1 MMFYFEMRKPEV
13 RCAFLTWLDA
23 GIITWFFAT
32 DRKHSFAHRGL
43 SVAES
48 IDGGVGDV
56 SCDNAELRTK
66 VFIVVVCMLDS
77 PQSPSCPEVLCL
89 VRTQIKLCHR
99 SLEETVRRKCV
110 MREQAE
116 LLIISVWQPLFC
128 ALIKG
133 AACGLCVSGPYRR
146 RRWAKA
152 NITCL
157 IIYVSETGTKAWR
170 STMTAGDMFLL
181 VVIVMVLP
189 CSSLEG
195 NVRNSECLCDGASC
209 SSGDRCFG
217 QQCFTSQS
225 ILNGTTVLQ
234 KGCIEANEEG
244 LLRCGSLP
252 TPELVVTCC
261 YGDLCNMNV
270 SLQSPLKDIELSAGR
285 PVLRDQD
292 CVCEGGVCE
301 RDRRCSGQQCFS
313 SLKMIDGVA
322 VQQKGCLR
330 DDEEGRA
337 TCAMP
342 PSSAH
347 VVKCC
352 QGHLCNMNV
361 TVQASGKE
369 EEVKAPIREEHECV
383 CEGSSCASG
392 NRCMGHQC
400 FSSLTVSTGSL
411 VYQKGCF
418 KVYEQSTLTC
428 KTPPS
433 TEQIVEC
440 CHGHLCNMN
449 STVELPVKEE
459 RATPSAVKLSV
470 TTVLDGF
477 RWPGLHLCVV
487 TLLAPYKTEMGED
500 ADELSNYSA
509 TTLAIVIVAPIVV
522 LIVLSAIAILVFRRI
537 HHNQMERLT
546 SRDAEYGTIDGL
558 IASNVGES
566 TLADLLDHSCTS
578 GSGSGLPFLVQR
590 TVARQITLNECVG
603 KGRYGEVWR
612 GQWQGESVAV
622 KIFSSRDEKSWFRET
637 EIYNTVLLRH
647 ENILGFIAS
656 DMTSRNSSTQLW
668 LITHFHE
675 MGSLY
680 DYLQLSTLD
689 ASSCLRMALS
699 IASGLAHLHVEIFGT
714 QGKPAIAHRD
724 LKSKNILVKKNG
736 QCCIADLGLAVMHFQ
751 DTNELDVGNNPKVGT
766 KRYMAPEVLDDSIQ
780 MDCFES
786 YKRVD
791 IWALGLVLWEI
802 ARRTVSNGIVEDYKP
817 PFHDVV
823 PSDPSFEDMKKV
835 VCVDQQRPN
844 IPNRWFSD
852 PTLTSMAKL
861 MKECWYQNPSARLT
875 ALRIKKTLTKI
886 DNSLDKIKTDI

>member
-1 MMFYFEMRKPEV
+1 MKS
-13 RCAFLTWLDA
+13 
-23 GIITWFFAT
+23 GAT
-32 DRKHSFAHRGL
+32 F
-43 SVAES
+43 
-48 IDGGVGDV
+48 
-56 SCDNAELRTK
+56 
-66 VFIVVVCMLDS
+66 
-77 PQSPSCPEVLCL
+77 
-89 VRTQIKLCHR
+89 
-99 SLEETVRRKCV
+99 SL
-110 MREQAE
+110 
-116 LLIISVWQPLFC
+116 LLII
-128 ALIKG
+128 LIVPWC
-133 AACGLCVSGPYRR
+133 CG
-146 RRWAKA
+146 
-152 NITCL
+152 
-157 IIYVSETGTKAWR
+157 SEG
-170 STMTAGDMFLL
+170 G
-181 VVIVMVLP
+181 
-189 CSSLEG
+189 G
-195 NVRNSECLCDGASC
+195 VRNFECKCDASTCGAGS
-209 SSGDRCFG
+209 RCFG
-217 QQCFTSQS
+217 QKCFTLLSVQ
-225 ILNGTTVLQ
+225 NGTAVTE
-234 KGCIEANEEG
+234 KGCIVGSEDVSCSRPQSSELLVECCEG
-244 LLRCGSLP
+244 DWCNSNSSMQLP
-252 TPELVVTCC
+252 V
-261 YGDLCNMNV
+261 
-270 SLQSPLKDIELSAGR
+270 KDVEVSAGR
-285 PVLRDQD
+285 PVLREQLCACDGAHCRQEQS
-292 CVCEGGVCE
+292 CT
-301 RDRRCSGQQCFS
+301 GQHCFS
-313 SLKMIDGVA
+313 SLTLTDGLA
-322 VQQKGCLR
+322 TQQKGCLR
-330 DDEEGRA
+330 DDQEGRD
-337 TCAMP
+337 TCATP
-342 PSSAH
+342 PSSTR

-361 TVQASGKE
+361 SVQALGKE
-369 EEVKAPIREEHECV
+369 EAVKPVAREEHECV
-383 CEGSSCASG
+383 CQGSSCETL
-392 NRCMGHQC
+392 NRCRGHQC
-400 FSSLTVSTGSL
+400 FSSLTVNAGSL

-433 TEQIVEC
+433 RDQIVEC
-440 CHGHLCNMN
+440 CYGHLCNMN
-449 STVELPVKEE
+449 STVQLPLK
-459 RATPSAVKLSV
+459 AV
-470 TTVLDGF
+470 
-477 RWPGLHLCVV
+477 
-487 TLLAPYKTEMGED
+487 
-500 ADELSNYSA
+500 ELSHYSV
-509 TTLAIVIVAPIVV
+509 TTLAIVIVAPIII
-522 LIVLSAIAILVFRRI
+522 LILLSAIAIMVFRRL

-612 GQWQGESVAV
+612 GQWQGENVAV

-668 LITHFHE
+668 LITHYHE
-675 MGSLY
+675 LGSLY
-680 DYLQLSTLD
+680 DYLQQSTLE
-689 ASSCLRMALS
+689 SLGCMRMALS

-786 YKRVD
+786 FKRVD

-802 ARRTVSNGIVEDYKP
+802 ARRTISNGIVEDYKP

-823 PSDPSFEDMKKV
+823 PTDPSFEDMRKV
-835 VCVDQQRPN
+835 VCVDQQRPV

-852 PTLTSMAKL
+852 PTLSSLAKL

-886 DNSLDKIKTDI
+886 DSSLDKIKTDI

>member
-1 MMFYFEMRKPEV
+1 
-13 RCAFLTWLDA
+13 
-23 GIITWFFAT
+23 
-32 DRKHSFAHRGL
+32 
-43 SVAES
+43 
-48 IDGGVGDV
+48 
-56 SCDNAELRTK
+56 
-66 VFIVVVCMLDS
+66 
-77 PQSPSCPEVLCL
+77 
-89 VRTQIKLCHR
+89 
-99 SLEETVRRKCV
+99 
-110 MREQAE
+110 
-116 LLIISVWQPLFC
+116 
-128 ALIKG
+128 
-133 AACGLCVSGPYRR
+133 
-146 RRWAKA
+146 
-152 NITCL
+152 
-157 IIYVSETGTKAWR
+157 
-170 STMTAGDMFLL
+170 
-181 VVIVMVLP
+181 
-189 CSSLEG
+189 
-195 NVRNSECLCDGASC
+195 
-209 SSGDRCFG
+209 
-217 QQCFTSQS
+217 
-225 ILNGTTVLQ
+225 
-234 KGCIEANEEG
+234 
-244 LLRCGSLP
+244 
-252 TPELVVTCC
+252 
-261 YGDLCNMNV
+261 
-270 SLQSPLKDIELSAGR
+270 
-285 PVLRDQD
+285 
-292 CVCEGGVCE
+292 
-301 RDRRCSGQQCFS
+301 
-313 SLKMIDGVA
+313 MIDGVSYLFSLNLFA
-322 VQQKGCLR
+322 
-330 DDEEGRA
+330 
-337 TCAMP
+337 
-342 PSSAH
+342 
-347 VVKCC
+347 
-352 QGHLCNMNV
+352 
-361 TVQASGKE
+361 
-369 EEVKAPIREEHECV
+369 EEVMKPLIKEEHECV
-383 CEGSSCASG
+383 CEGSSCATG
-392 NRCMGHQC
+392 NRCLGHQC
-400 FSSLTVSTGSL
+400 FSSLIVSAGSL
-411 VYQKGCF
+411 VHQKGCF

-433 TEQIVEC
+433 RDQIVEC

-449 STVELPVKEE
+449 STVELPV
-459 RATPSAVKLSV
+459 R
-470 TTVLDGF
+470 
-477 RWPGLHLCVV
+477 
-487 TLLAPYKTEMGED
+487 
-500 ADELSNYSA
+500 ADELPNYSV
-509 TTLAIVIVAPIVV
+509 TTLAIIIVV
-522 LIVLSAIAILVFRRI
+522 PIIILIVLSTVAILVFRRI

-566 TLADLLDHSCTS
+566 TLAVSSEYNLKYSLSLS
-578 GSGSGLPFLVQR
+578 VLIFVFGLCLCLCFSQP
-590 TVARQITLNECVG
+590 G

-689 ASSCLRMALS
+689 ASGCLRMALS

-791 IWALGLVLWEI
+791 IWALGLVLWEV

>member
-1 MMFYFEMRKPEV
+1 SFNGILMGKP
-13 RCAFLTWLDA
+13 
-23 GIITWFFAT
+23 
-32 DRKHSFAHRGL
+32 
-43 SVAES
+43 
-48 IDGGVGDV
+48 
-56 SCDNAELRTK
+56 
-66 VFIVVVCMLDS
+66 
-77 PQSPSCPEVLCL
+77 
-89 VRTQIKLCHR
+89 
-99 SLEETVRRKCV
+99 
-110 MREQAE
+110 
-116 LLIISVWQPLFC
+116 
-128 ALIKG
+128 LIK
-133 AACGLCVSGPYRR
+133 
-146 RRWAKA
+146 
-152 NITCL
+152 
-157 IIYVSETGTKAWR
+157 
-170 STMTAGDMFLL
+170 
-181 VVIVMVLP
+181 
-189 CSSLEG
+189 
-195 NVRNSECLCDGASC
+195 
-209 SSGDRCFG
+209 
-217 QQCFTSQS
+217 
-225 ILNGTTVLQ
+225 
-234 KGCIEANEEG
+234 
-244 LLRCGSLP
+244 
-252 TPELVVTCC
+252 
-261 YGDLCNMNV
+261 
-270 SLQSPLKDIELSAGR
+270 
-285 PVLRDQD
+285 
-292 CVCEGGVCE
+292 
-301 RDRRCSGQQCFS
+301 
-313 SLKMIDGVA
+313 
-322 VQQKGCLR
+322 
-330 DDEEGRA
+330 
-337 TCAMP
+337 
-342 PSSAH
+342 
-347 VVKCC
+347 
-352 QGHLCNMNV
+352 
-361 TVQASGKE
+361 
-369 EEVKAPIREEHECV
+369 EEHQCV
-383 CEGSSCASG
+383 CEGSSCVTG
-392 NRCMGHQC
+392 RRCMGHQC
-400 FSSLTVSTGSL
+400 FSSLTVSGSSQ

-433 TEQIVEC
+433 REQIVEC

-449 STVELPVKEE
+449 STVQLPVKGTS
-459 RATPSAVKLSV
+459 RLPRMHLKHSLRCGCISCVKE
-470 TTVLDGF
+470 F
-477 RWPGLHLCVV
+477 
-487 TLLAPYKTEMGED
+487 LL
-500 ADELSNYSA
+500 
-509 TTLAIVIVAPIVV
+509 
-522 LIVLSAIAILVFRRI
+522 RI
-537 HHNQMERLT
+537 HTNQMERLT

-637 EIYNTVLLRH
+637 EIYNSVLLRH

-689 ASSCLRMALS
+689 ASGCLRMALS
-699 IASGLAHLHVEIFGT
+699 IASGVAHLHVEIFGT

-786 YKRVD
+786 FKRVD

-823 PSDPSFEDMKKV
+823 PTDPSFEDMKKV

>member
-1 MMFYFEMRKPEV
+1 MTEREMV
-13 RCAFLTWLDA
+13 LLVFLLLLPSSSLEDK
-23 GIITWFFAT
+23 GN
-32 DRKHSFAHRGL
+32 RYEC
-43 SVAES
+43 VC
-48 IDGGVGDV
+48 DG
-56 SCDNAELRTK
+56 
-66 VFIVVVCMLDS
+66 
-77 PQSPSCPEVLCL
+77 PSCPSGRRCLGQRCYSALAVLNDTS
-89 VRTQIKLCHR
+89 TQ
-99 SLEETVRRKCV
+99 
-110 MREQAE
+110 
-116 LLIISVWQPLFC
+116 
-128 ALIKG
+128 
-133 AACGLCVSGPYRR
+133 
-146 RRWAKA
+146 
-152 NITCL
+152 
-157 IIYVSETGTKAWR
+157 
-170 STMTAGDMFLL
+170 
-181 VVIVMVLP
+181 
-189 CSSLEG
+189 
-195 NVRNSECLCDGASC
+195 
-209 SSGDRCFG
+209 
-217 QQCFTSQS
+217 
-225 ILNGTTVLQ
+225 Q
-234 KGCIEANEEG
+234 KGCVAGAGGQEAIG
-244 LLRCGSLP
+244 CGSPP
-252 TPELVVTCC
+252 TAQLVVQCC
-261 YGDLCNMNV
+261 QGDLCNMNV
-270 SLQSPLKDIELSAGR
+270 TVEAPVTDEEASSGR
-285 PVLRDQD
+285 PVLRDQE
-292 CVCEGGVCE
+292 CVCEGPADSAACE
-301 RDRRCSGQQCFS
+301 SGQRCTGQQCFS
-313 SLKMIDGVA
+313 NISTTEGAALH
-322 VQQKGCLR
+322 QRGCLP
-330 DDEEGRA
+330 DDEQGRA
-337 TCAMP
+337 TCATP
-342 PSSAH
+342 LSPAY

-361 TVQASGKE
+361 SAEGAGTEGEVRPVAKE
-369 EEVKAPIREEHECV
+369 EHEHECV
-383 CEGSSCASG
+383 CEGRSCATG
-392 NRCMGHQC
+392 GRCRGHQC
-400 FSSLTVSTGSL
+400 FSSLTLDGGAL

-418 KVYEQSTLTC
+418 KVYEQSRMTC

-433 TEQIVEC
+433 RDQIVEC
-440 CHGHLCNMN
+440 CHGHLCNIN
-449 STVELPVKEE
+449 STVALPVQVSDL
-459 RATPSAVKLSV
+459 PSYSV
-470 TTVLDGF
+470 TT
-477 RWPGLHLCVV
+477 
-487 TLLAPYKTEMGED
+487 LAV
-500 ADELSNYSA
+500 
-509 TTLAIVIVAPIVV
+509 VIVAPVVV
-522 LIVLSAIAILVFRRI
+522 LVVLSAIAILVFRRL

-546 SRDAEYGTIDGL
+546 TRDAEYGTIDGL

-668 LITHFHE
+668 LITHYHE

-689 ASSCLRMALS
+689 AAGCLRMALS

-724 LKSKNILVKKNG
+724 LKSKNILVIKNG

-852 PTLTSMAKL
+852 PTLTSIAKL

-886 DNSLDKIKTDI
+886 DNSMDKIKADI

>member
-1 MMFYFEMRKPEV
+1 MTGG
-13 RCAFLTWLDA
+13 AFLWVL
-23 GIITWFFAT
+23 
-32 DRKHSFAHRGL
+32 L
-43 SVAES
+43 S
-48 IDGGVGDV
+48 
-56 SCDNAELRTK
+56 L
-66 VFIVVVCMLDS
+66 
-77 PQSPSCPEVLCL
+77 
-89 VRTQIKLCHR
+89 
-99 SLEETVRRKCV
+99 
-110 MREQAE
+110 
-116 LLIISVWQPLFC
+116 
-128 ALIKG
+128 
-133 AACGLCVSGPYRR
+133 
-146 RRWAKA
+146 
-152 NITCL
+152 
-157 IIYVSETGTKAWR
+157 
-170 STMTAGDMFLL
+170 
-181 VVIVMVLP
+181 VLP
-189 CSSLEG
+189 CSSEEG
-195 NVRNSECLCDGASC
+195 EDGTGAYCLCEGPSC

-217 QQCFTSQS
+217 QQCFVSLS
-225 ILNGTTVLQ
+225 ALNGTTVVER
-234 KGCIEANEEG
+234 GCVAAG
-244 LLRCGSLP
+244 GDGDGSRRCGELP
-252 TPELVVTCC
+252 TAALVVECC
-261 YGDLCNMNV
+261 RGRLCNMNV
-270 SLQSPLKDIELSAGR
+270 SLQFPAKDVKLSAGR
-285 PVLRDQD
+285 PALRDQE
-292 CVCEGGVCE
+292 CACEGGSCE
-301 RDRRCSGQQCFS
+301 AGGRCTGQQCFS
-313 SLKMIDGVA
+313 SLNVTDGGA
-322 VQQKGCLR
+322 VRQKGCLR

-337 TCAMP
+337 TCAAA
-342 PSSAH
+342 PSSLY

-361 TVQASGKE
+361 TVQVPEREREKKRPIKE
-369 EEVKAPIREEHECV
+369 EQECV
-383 CEGSSCASG
+383 CEGSSCG
-392 NRCMGHQC
+392 PGGRCLGYQC
-400 FSSLTVSTGSL
+400 FSSVTDSSGSL

-418 KVYEQSTLTC
+418 KVYEQGTMTC
-428 KTPPS
+428 NTPPS
-433 TEQIVEC
+433 PAQIVEC
-440 CHGHLCNMN
+440 CQGHLCNMN
-449 STVELPVKEE
+449 VTVELPVKAE
-459 RATPSAVKLSV
+459 LSSYNV
-470 TTVLDGF
+470 TTL
-477 RWPGLHLCVV
+477 
-487 TLLAPYKTEMGED
+487 TMA
-500 ADELSNYSA
+500 
-509 TTLAIVIVAPIVV
+509 IVAPIIV
-522 LIVLSAIAILVFRRI
+522 LIVLSTAAILVFRRI
-537 HHNQMERLT
+537 YRNQTERLT

-566 TLADLLDHSCTS
+566 TLADLLNHSCTS

-714 QGKPAIAHRD
+714 RGKPAIAHRD

-786 YKRVD
+786 FKRVD
-791 IWALGLVLWEI
+791 IWALGLVLWEV

-852 PTLTSMAKL
+852 PTLSALAKL

>member
-1 MMFYFEMRKPEV
+1 MLRRSMMTRG
-13 RCAFLTWLDA
+13 AFLW
-23 GIITWFFAT
+23 
-32 DRKHSFAHRGL
+32 
-43 SVAES
+43 
-48 IDGGVGDV
+48 
-56 SCDNAELRTK
+56 
-66 VFIVVVCMLDS
+66 
-77 PQSPSCPEVLCL
+77 VLL
-89 VRTQIKLCHR
+89 TL
-99 SLEETVRRKCV
+99 
-110 MREQAE
+110 
-116 LLIISVWQPLFC
+116 
-128 ALIKG
+128 
-133 AACGLCVSGPYRR
+133 
-146 RRWAKA
+146 
-152 NITCL
+152 
-157 IIYVSETGTKAWR
+157 
-170 STMTAGDMFLL
+170 
-181 VVIVMVLP
+181 VLP
-189 CSSLEG
+189 CSSEEG
-195 NVRNSECLCDGASC
+195 EDAVRSECLCGGPSC
-209 SSGDRCFG
+209 GGGERCFG
-217 QQCFTSQS
+217 RQCFASLS
-225 ILNGTTVLQ
+225 LLNGTTVFER
-234 KGCIEANEEG
+234 GCIVVGDEDWS
-244 LLRCGSLP
+244 SLCLKPP
-252 TPELVVTCC
+252 TPALVVKCC
-261 YGDLCNMNV
+261 RGHLCNMNV
-270 SLQSPLKDIELSAGR
+270 SLQFPVKDVELSAGR
-285 PVLRDQD
+285 PVLRDQE
-292 CVCEGGVCE
+292 CVCEEGSCE
-301 RDRRCSGQQCFS
+301 HGRRCTGQQCFS
-313 SLKMIDGVA
+313 SLNLTDGAA
-322 VQQKGCLR
+322 VLRKGCLR

-337 TCAMP
+337 TCAMA
-342 PSSAH
+342 PSSVY
-347 VVKCC
+347 VVRCC

-361 TVQASGKE
+361 TLQVPGKE
-369 EEVKAPIREEHECV
+369 REKKLQSKEEHECM
-383 CEGSSCASG
+383 CEGSSCVSG
-392 NRCMGHQC
+392 SRCWGHQC
-400 FSSLTVSTGSL
+400 FSSLTVSSGSL

-418 KVYEQSTLTC
+418 KVYEQSTMTC

-433 TEQIVEC
+433 REQIVVC

-449 STVELPVKEE
+449 STVELPV
-459 RATPSAVKLSV
+459 R
-470 TTVLDGF
+470 
-477 RWPGLHLCVV
+477 
-487 TLLAPYKTEMGED
+487 
-500 ADELSNYSA
+500 ADELSSYNV
-509 TTLAIVIVAPIVV
+509 TTLTMAIVAPIIV
-522 LIVLSAIAILVFRRI
+522 LIILSTAAILVFRRI
-537 HHNQMERLT
+537 HRNQMERLT

-699 IASGLAHLHVEIFGT
+699 ISSGLAHLHVEIFGT

-791 IWALGLVLWEI
+791 IWALGLVLWEV

-823 PSDPSFEDMKKV
+823 PSDPSFDDMKKV
-835 VCVDQQRPN
+835 VCVDQRRPN

-852 PTLTSMAKL
+852 PTLSSLAKL

>member
-1 MMFYFEMRKPEV
+1 M
-13 RCAFLTWLDA
+13 T
-23 GIITWFFAT
+23 
-32 DRKHSFAHRGL
+32 
-43 SVAES
+43 
-48 IDGGVGDV
+48 
-56 SCDNAELRTK
+56 
-66 VFIVVVCMLDS
+66 
-77 PQSPSCPEVLCL
+77 
-89 VRTQIKLCHR
+89 
-99 SLEETVRRKCV
+99 
-110 MREQAE
+110 
-116 LLIISVWQPLFC
+116 
-128 ALIKG
+128 
-133 AACGLCVSGPYRR
+133 
-146 RRWAKA
+146 
-152 NITCL
+152 
-157 IIYVSETGTKAWR
+157 TGQ
-170 STMTAGDMFLL
+170 MFLL
-181 VVIVMVLP
+181 ILMVLVPP
-189 CSSLEG
+189 CASLEAQG
-195 NVRNSECLCDGASC
+195 DARRSECLCDGSSC
-209 SSGDRCFG
+209 SGGDRCLG
-217 QQCFTSQS
+217 LQCFTSLS
-225 ILNGTTVLQ
+225 LLNGAWELQ
-234 KGCIEANEEG
+234 KGCIVGNPEG
-244 LLRCGSLP
+244 KCGMPP
-252 TPELVVTCC
+252 TPELVMECC
-261 YGDLCNMNV
+261 LGDLCNMNV
-270 SLQSPLKDIELSAGR
+270 SLQRHVKDVEASAGR
-285 PVLRDQD
+285 PVLREQE
-292 CVCEGGVCE
+292 CVCEGAAACQP
-301 RDRRCSGQQCFS
+301 RRRCAGQHCFS
-313 SLKMIDGVA
+313 SLKVTDGAA

-330 DDEEGRA
+330 DDDVGRA
-337 TCAMP
+337 TCATP
-342 PSSAH
+342 PSPAH

-361 TVQASGKE
+361 TVQAPGKE
-369 EEVKAPIREEHECV
+369 EVKPLVKEKHECV
-383 CEGSSCASG
+383 CEGSSCATG
-392 NRCMGHQC
+392 NRCMGSQC
-400 FSSLTVSTGSL
+400 FSSLTVSGGSL
-411 VYQKGCF
+411 MYQKGCF
-418 KVYEQSTLTC
+418 NVYEQSTMTC

-433 TEQIVEC
+433 RDQIVEC
-440 CHGHLCNMN
+440 CFGHLCNLN
-449 STVELPVKEE
+449 STVQLPVK
-459 RATPSAVKLSV
+459 
-470 TTVLDGF
+470 
-477 RWPGLHLCVV
+477 
-487 TLLAPYKTEMGED
+487 
-500 ADELSNYSA
+500 ADELSAYSV
-509 TTLAIVIVAPIVV
+509 TMLAVVIAAPILV
-522 LIVLSAIAILVFRRI
+522 LVVLSAIAILVFRRI
-537 HHNQMERLT
+537 HRNQMERLT

-668 LITHFHE
+668 LITHYHE

-689 ASSCLRMALS
+689 ACSCLRMALS

-791 IWALGLVLWEI
+791 IWALGLVLWEV

-852 PTLTSMAKL
+852 PTLISMAKL

-886 DNSLDKIKTDI
+886 NSSVDKMKTDI

>member
-1 MMFYFEMRKPEV
+1 MNSGAMF
-13 RCAFLTWLDA
+13 LL
-23 GIITWFFAT
+23 
-32 DRKHSFAHRGL
+32 
-43 SVAES
+43 
-48 IDGGVGDV
+48 
-56 SCDNAELRTK
+56 
-66 VFIVVVCMLDS
+66 
-77 PQSPSCPEVLCL
+77 
-89 VRTQIKLCHR
+89 
-99 SLEETVRRKCV
+99 
-110 MREQAE
+110 
-116 LLIISVWQPLFC
+116 LLII
-128 ALIKG
+128 LI
-133 AACGLCVSGPYRR
+133 V
-146 RRWAKA
+146 
-152 NITCL
+152 
-157 IIYVSETGTKAWR
+157 
-170 STMTAGDMFLL
+170 
-181 VVIVMVLP
+181 P
-189 CSSLEG
+189 CYSSDVDG
-195 NVRNSECLCDGASC
+195 SVRNFECECDASTC
-209 SSGDRCFG
+209 TADSRCFG
-217 QQCFTSQS
+217 QKCFTSVAVQ
-225 ILNGTTVLQ
+225 NGTTVTA
-234 KGCIEANEEG
+234 KGCIVGSGDDACTRPPASE
-244 LLRCGSLP
+244 LLV
-252 TPELVVTCC
+252 ECC
-261 YGDLCNMNV
+261 KGDFCNKNV
-270 SLQSPLKDIELSAGR
+270 SLQLPVKDVEVSAGR
-285 PVLRDQD
+285 PVLREQLCACDGAHCRSHQ
-292 CVCEGGVCE
+292 
-301 RDRRCSGQQCFS
+301 RCTGQHCFS
-313 SLKMIDGVA
+313 SLTLSDGLL
-322 VQQKGCLR
+322 VQHKGCLR
-330 DDEEGRA
+330 DDQEGRD
-337 TCAMP
+337 TCATA
-342 PSSAH
+342 PSSTH

-352 QGHLCNMNV
+352 QGHLCNVNV
-361 TVQASGKE
+361 SVQAPGKDE
-369 EEVKAPIREEHECV
+369 AVKPVLREEHECV
-383 CEGSSCASG
+383 CEGSSCETE
-392 NRCMGHQC
+392 NRCRGHQC
-400 FSSLTVSTGSL
+400 FSSLTVSAGSL
-411 VYQKGCF
+411 IYQKGCF

-433 TEQIVEC
+433 RDQIVEC
-440 CHGHLCNMN
+440 CYGHLCNMN
-449 STVELPVKEE
+449 STVQLPV
-459 RATPSAVKLSV
+459 R
-470 TTVLDGF
+470 
-477 RWPGLHLCVV
+477 
-487 TLLAPYKTEMGED
+487 
-500 ADELSNYSA
+500 ADELSHYSV
-509 TTLAIVIVAPIVV
+509 TTLAIVIVAPIIV
-522 LIVLSAIAILVFRRI
+522 LIGLSAIAILVFRRI
-537 HHNQMERLT
+537 HRNQMERLT

-612 GQWQGESVAV
+612 GQWQGENVAV

-668 LITHFHE
+668 LITHYHE

-689 ASSCLRMALS
+689 ALSCLRMALS

-786 YKRVD
+786 FKRVD

-852 PTLTSMAKL
+852 PTLSSLAKL

-886 DNSLDKIKTDI
+886 DSSLDKIKTDI

>member
-1 MMFYFEMRKPEV
+1 MAV
-13 RCAFLTWLDA
+13 R
-23 GIITWFFAT
+23 G
-32 DRKHSFAHRGL
+32 
-43 SVAES
+43 
-48 IDGGVGDV
+48 
-56 SCDNAELRTK
+56 
-66 VFIVVVCMLDS
+66 
-77 PQSPSCPEVLCL
+77 
-89 VRTQIKLCHR
+89 
-99 SLEETVRRKCV
+99 
-110 MREQAE
+110 
-116 LLIISVWQPLFC
+116 
-128 ALIKG
+128 
-133 AACGLCVSGPYRR
+133 
-146 RRWAKA
+146 
-152 NITCL
+152 
-157 IIYVSETGTKAWR
+157 
-170 STMTAGDMFLL
+170 MFLL
-181 VVIVMVLP
+181 VVIALVLP

-195 NVRNSECLCDGASC
+195 DVSSRNSVCLCDGGSC
-209 SSGDRCFG
+209 SSGGRCFG
-217 QQCFTSQS
+217 QQCFTSLS
-225 ILNGTTVLQ
+225 VLNGTSALQ
-234 KGCIEANEEG
+234 RGCIVGNEEG
-244 LLRCGSLP
+244 SSRCESPP
-252 TPELVVTCC
+252 TPELLVECC
-261 YGDLCNMNV
+261 FGDLCNMNV
-270 SLQSPLKDIELSAGR
+270 SLQLPVKDIEPSAGR
-285 PVLRDQD
+285 PVLRDQE
-292 CVCEGGVCE
+292 CMCEGGVCE
-301 RDRRCSGQQCFS
+301 RDHRCAGQQCFS
-313 SLKMIDGVA
+313 SLEMIDGVA

-330 DDEEGRA
+330 DDEEGRV

-342 PSSAH
+342 PSPAH

-361 TVQASGKE
+361 TVQTPGRE
-369 EEVKAPIREEHECV
+369 EEVKLLIKEEHDCV
-383 CEGSSCASG
+383 CEGSSCDKEK
-392 NRCMGHQC
+392 RCKGHQC
-400 FSSLTVSTGSL
+400 FSSLTVSAGSR

-433 TEQIVEC
+433 RDQTVEC
-440 CHGHLCNMN
+440 CHGHLCNLN
-449 STVELPVKEE
+449 ITVELPVK
-459 RATPSAVKLSV
+459 
-470 TTVLDGF
+470 
-477 RWPGLHLCVV
+477 
-487 TLLAPYKTEMGED
+487 
-500 ADELSNYSA
+500 ADELSSYSV
-509 TTLAIVIVAPIVV
+509 TTLAIVIVAPVII
-522 LIVLSAIAILVFRRI
+522 LIVLSAVAILVFRRI
-537 HHNQMERLT
+537 HNNQMERLT

-558 IASNVGES
+558 IASNVGDS

-724 LKSKNILVKKNG
+724 LKSKNILVQKNG

-844 IPNRWFSD
+844 VPNRWFSD
-852 PTLTSMAKL
+852 PTLTSIAKL

-886 DNSLDKIKTDI
+886 DNSLDKIKTDIL

>member
-1 MMFYFEMRKPEV
+1 MVAADMFVLILTLLVFP
-13 RCAFLTWLDA
+13 CA
-23 GIITWFFAT
+23 
-32 DRKHSFAHRGL
+32 
-43 SVAES
+43 
-48 IDGGVGDV
+48 
-56 SCDNAELRTK
+56 
-66 VFIVVVCMLDS
+66 
-77 PQSPSCPEVLCL
+77 
-89 VRTQIKLCHR
+89 
-99 SLEETVRRKCV
+99 SLE
-110 MREQAE
+110 
-116 LLIISVWQPLFC
+116 
-128 ALIKG
+128 
-133 AACGLCVSGPYRR
+133 
-146 RRWAKA
+146 
-152 NITCL
+152 
-157 IIYVSETGTKAWR
+157 
-170 STMTAGDMFLL
+170 AGDSSRRNME
-181 VVIVMVLP
+181 
-189 CSSLEG
+189 CS
-195 NVRNSECLCDGASC
+195 CAGASC
-209 SSGDRCFG
+209 SSGSRCLG
-217 QQCFTSQS
+217 QQCFTSLS
-225 ILNGTTVLQ
+225 VLNGTSVLQ
-234 KGCIEANEEG
+234 KGCLVASEEEST
-244 LLRCGSLP
+244 RCQRPP
-252 TPELVVTCC
+252 TPELVVECC
-261 YGDLCNMNV
+261 YGDLCNMNA
-270 SLQSPLKDIELSAGR
+270 SLQLPEKALSDAELSAGR
-285 PVLRDQD
+285 PVLREQH
-292 CVCEGGVCE
+292 CVCEGIPCE
-301 RDRRCSGQQCFS
+301 RDRRCTGQHCFS
-313 SLKMIDGVA
+313 SLTRVDGAA

-337 TCAMP
+337 TCATP
-342 PSSAH
+342 PSPAR

-361 TVQASGKE
+361 TVQAPGKE
-369 EEVKAPIREEHECV
+369 VETKPLKREEHECV

-392 NRCMGHQC
+392 NRCMGHLC
-400 FSSLTVSTGSL
+400 FSSLTDSAGSL

-418 KVYEQSTLTC
+418 KIYEQSTMTC

-433 TEQIVEC
+433 RDQIVEC
-440 CHGHLCNMN
+440 CSGHLCNLN
-449 STVELPVKEE
+449 STVELPVKAEE
-459 RATPSAVKLSV
+459 LPSYSV
-470 TTVLDGF
+470 TTLV
-477 RWPGLHLCVV
+477 
-487 TLLAPYKTEMGED
+487 
-500 ADELSNYSA
+500 
-509 TTLAIVIVAPIVV
+509 IVIVAPIIV
-522 LIVLSAIAILVFRRI
+522 LIVLSAAAILVFRRI

-558 IASNVGES
+558 IASNVGDS

-612 GQWQGESVAV
+612 GQWQGENVAV

-668 LITHFHE
+668 LITHFQE

-689 ASSCLRMALS
+689 ASSCLCMALS
-699 IASGLAHLHVEIFGT
+699 IACGLAHLHVEIFGT

-786 YKRVD
+786 FKRVD

-886 DNSLDKIKTDI
+886 DNSLDKIKMDI

>member
-1 MMFYFEMRKPEV
+1 MNSDLLRNCFLLQARLSFLPE
-13 RCAFLTWLDA
+13 
-23 GIITWFFAT
+23 
-32 DRKHSFAHRGL
+32 SFA
-43 SVAES
+43 EE
-48 IDGGVGDV
+48 
-56 SCDNAELRTK
+56 ELK
-66 VFIVVVCMLDS
+66 
-77 PQSPSCPEVLCL
+77 
-89 VRTQIKLCHR
+89 
-99 SLEETVRRKCV
+99 
-110 MREQAE
+110 
-116 LLIISVWQPLFC
+116 
-128 ALIKG
+128 
-133 AACGLCVSGPYRR
+133 
-146 RRWAKA
+146 
-152 NITCL
+152 
-157 IIYVSETGTKAWR
+157 
-170 STMTAGDMFLL
+170 
-181 VVIVMVLP
+181 
-189 CSSLEG
+189 
-195 NVRNSECLCDGASC
+195 
-209 SSGDRCFG
+209 
-217 QQCFTSQS
+217 
-225 ILNGTTVLQ
+225 
-234 KGCIEANEEG
+234 
-244 LLRCGSLP
+244 
-252 TPELVVTCC
+252 
-261 YGDLCNMNV
+261 
-270 SLQSPLKDIELSAGR
+270 
-285 PVLRDQD
+285 
-292 CVCEGGVCE
+292 
-301 RDRRCSGQQCFS
+301 
-313 SLKMIDGVA
+313 
-322 VQQKGCLR
+322 
-330 DDEEGRA
+330 
-337 TCAMP
+337 P
-342 PSSAH
+342 PI
-347 VVKCC
+347 
-352 QGHLCNMNV
+352 
-361 TVQASGKE
+361 KE
-369 EEVKAPIREEHECV
+369 EHQCV
-383 CEGSSCASG
+383 CEGSSCVTG

-400 FSSLTVSTGSL
+400 FTSLTVNAGSL
-411 VYQKGCF
+411 MYQKGCF
-418 KVYEQSTLTC
+418 KAYEQSTLTC

-433 TEQIVEC
+433 RDQIVEC

-449 STVELPVKEE
+449 STVELPVK
-459 RATPSAVKLSV
+459 
-470 TTVLDGF
+470 
-477 RWPGLHLCVV
+477 
-487 TLLAPYKTEMGED
+487 
-500 ADELSNYSA
+500 ADELSSYSV
-509 TTLAIVIVAPIVV
+509 TTLAIVIVAPIIV
-522 LIVLSAIAILVFRRI
+522 LIILSAVAILVFRRI